1 MPDDSAF
8 KLTYA
13 TMFNPPEELH
23 TRFEDALAKVKA
35 DLGREYAML
44 IGGKD
49 RKAKATFEDRSP
61 INTDWLLGVFQ
72 QGDEQ
77 DAADAIAAAREA
89 FPAWSAR
96 PWQERLALLRKAADL
111 IDERIFEF
119 GAVIALEVGKNRME
133 ALGDAAEAADL
144 IRYACDQINCQ

>member
-1 MPDDSAF
+1 MAKETAF

-35 DLGREYAML
+35 SMGKEHAML
-44 IGGKD
+44 IGGRD
-49 RKAKATFEDRSP
+49 RKAKAAFEYRSP

-77 DAADAIAAAREA
+77 DAADAIA
-89 FPAWSAR
+89 SAR
-96 PWQERLALLRKAADL
+96 AGMRSAS
-111 IDERIFEF
+111 
-119 GAVIALEVGKNRME
+119 
-133 ALGDAAEAADL
+133 
-144 IRYACDQINCQ
+144 IRPSSTGRRVDKKTDQF